1 VNFPKGGAFAA
12 DRRRRESA
20 VSSTCEPPGREATR
34 MRRTATSVSVTAAD
48 GAVVTCSVPGGT
60 DLSQFP
66 LGTSAKMHC
75 HRIAAGFRL
84 EYLKSEHAVIE
95 IER

>member
-1 VNFPKGGAFAA
+1 
-12 DRRRRESA
+12 
-20 VSSTCEPPGREATR
+20 

-48 GAVVTCSVPGGT
+48 GSVVTCSVPGGT

-75 HRIAAGFRL
+75 RIAGGFRL
-84 EYLKSEHAVIE
+84 EYLKSEHDVIE